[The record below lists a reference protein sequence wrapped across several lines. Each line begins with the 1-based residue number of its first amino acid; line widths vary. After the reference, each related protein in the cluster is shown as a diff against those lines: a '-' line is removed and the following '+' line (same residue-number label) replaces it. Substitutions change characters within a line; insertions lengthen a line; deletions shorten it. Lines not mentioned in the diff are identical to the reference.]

1 MKKIYT
7 IIMVAMMALPTF
19 AQITEANCMEDYQL
33 KYDYPSYF
41 CDCELQRKKN
51 KIPGLPFDI
60 TVNDTTWYGSSSDI
74 MVNGCSAY
82 LYSECDVKMVIV
94 QNCSNFSGPNGGFY
108 KEVVVASNQ
117 ARDVEPST
125 IKDLMEQN
133 GVEGKI
139 GIRIGILP
147 AESGKDSRFICMPYN
162 QGPHSTCED
171 CLPILQDMVFVSSN
185 SHDVYVLTPDMI
197 PTVDGLKLEWF
208 QTPYECDLEITR
220 GTCDGDPIAIDYFM
234 YDGDTYEVPADVL
247 SQARN
252 NGENLYFHFYH
263 NTGTTGRI
271 RMTKTPGI
279 HTGCDNITTPTTNA
293 RLVLGTN
300 GMLLIE
306 RDGVRYTL
314 TGSRL

>member
-1 MKKIYT
+1 MNKFYT
-7 IIMVAMMALPTF
+7 FIMAAMMALPTF

-33 KYDYPSYF
+33 KFDYPSYF

-94 QNCSNFSGPNGGFY
+94 QNCSNHSGTNGGVY

-133 GVEGKI
+133 GVEGRI

-171 CLPILQDMVFVSSN
+171 CLPLLRGMVFVSSDMDN
-185 SHDVYVLTPDMI
+185 VYALAPSEI
-197 PTVDGLKLEWF
+197 PAVNGLQVEWF
-208 QTPYECDLEITR
+208 QT
-220 GTCDGDPIAIDYFM
+220 DYPAKLTIRK
-234 YDGDTYEVPADVL
+234 GNCASGEVVASTMIMPNVPFELPADLLNEMRGGEEKLYLQFL
-247 SQARN
+247 S
-252 NGENLYFHFYH
+252 
-263 NTGTTGRI
+263 TGDAARI
-271 RMTKTPGI
+271 RLSEVQSTP
-279 HTGCDNITTPTTNA
+279 TGCDNITTPTTNA
-293 RLVLGTN
+293 RLMLQN
-300 GMLLIE
+300 GMIFIE

>member
-33 KYDYPSYF
+33 KYGYPSYF

-94 QNCSNFSGPNGGFY
+94 QNCSNFSGPNGGLY

-125 IKDLMEQN
+125 IKDLMDQN
-133 GVEGKI
+133 GVSGKI

-171 CLPILQDMVFVSSN
+171 CLPLLRGMVFVSSDMDN
-185 SHDVYVLTPDMI
+185 VYALAPSEI
-197 PTVDGLKLEWF
+197 PAVNGLQVEWF
-208 QTPYECDLEITR
+208 QT
-220 GTCDGDPIAIDYFM
+220 DYPAKLTIRK
-234 YDGDTYEVPADVL
+234 GNCASGEVVASTMIMPNVPFELPADLLNDMRSGEEKLYLQFL
-247 SQARN
+247 S
-252 NGENLYFHFYH
+252 
-263 NTGTTGRI
+263 TGGAARI
-271 RMTKTPGI
+271 RLSEVQSTP
-279 HTGCDNITTPTTNA
+279 TGCDNITTPTTNA
-293 RLVLGTN
+293 RLMLQN
-300 GMLLIE
+300 GMIFIE

-314 TGSRL
+314 TGCRL

>member
-1 MKKIYT
+1 MNKFYT
-7 IIMVAMMALPTF
+7 FIMAAMMALPTF
-19 AQITEANCMEDYQL
+19 AQQITEANCMEDFQL
-33 KYDYPSYF
+33 KFNYPSYF

-94 QNCSNFSGPNGGFY
+94 QNCSNHSGTNGGLY

-125 IKDLMEQN
+125 IKDLMDQN
-133 GVEGKI
+133 DVSGRI

-171 CLPILQDMVFVSSN
+171 CLPLLRGMVFVSSDMDN
-185 SHDVYVLTPDMI
+185 VYALAPSEI
-197 PTVDGLKLEWF
+197 PAVNGLQVEWF
-208 QTPYECDLEITR
+208 QT
-220 GTCDGDPIAIDYFM
+220 DYPAKLTIRK
-234 YDGDTYEVPADVL
+234 GNCANGEVVASTMIMPNVPFELPADLLNEMRGGEEKLYLQFL
-247 SQARN
+247 S
-252 NGENLYFHFYH
+252 
-263 NTGTTGRI
+263 TGDAARI
-271 RMTKTPGI
+271 RLSEVQSTP
-279 HTGCDNITTPTTNA
+279 TGCDNITTPTTNA
-293 RLVLGTN
+293 RLMLQN
-300 GMLLIE
+300 GMIFIE

-314 TGSRL
+314 TGCRL

>member
-1 MKKIYT
+1 MNKFYT
-7 IIMVAMMALPTF
+7 FIMAAMMALPTF

-33 KYDYPSYF
+33 KFGYPSYF

-94 QNCSNFSGPNGGFY
+94 QNCSNFSGPNGGLY

-125 IKDLMEQN
+125 IKDLMDQN
-133 GVEGKI
+133 GVSGKI

-171 CLPILQDMVFVSSN
+171 CLPLLRGMVFVSSDMDN
-185 SHDVYVLTPDMI
+185 VYALAPSEI
-197 PTVDGLKLEWF
+197 PAVNGLQVEWF
-208 QTPYECDLEITR
+208 QT
-220 GTCDGDPIAIDYFM
+220 DYPAKLTIRK
-234 YDGDTYEVPADVL
+234 GNCASGEVVASTMIMPNVPFELPADLLNEMRGGEEKLYLQFL
-247 SQARN
+247 S
-252 NGENLYFHFYH
+252 
-263 NTGTTGRI
+263 TGDAARI
-271 RMTKTPGI
+271 RLSEVQSTP
-279 HTGCDNITTPTTNA
+279 TGCDNITTPTTNA
-293 RLVLGTN
+293 RLMLQN
-300 GMLLIE
+300 GMIFIE

>member
-33 KYDYPSYF
+33 KFDYPSYF

-60 TVNDTTWYGSSSDI
+60 TVNDTTWYASSSDI

-94 QNCSNFSGPNGGFY
+94 QNCSNHSGTNGGFY

-125 IKDLMEQN
+125 IKDLMDQN
-133 GVEGKI
+133 GVSGRI

-171 CLPILQDMVFVSSN
+171 CLPLLRGMVFVSSDMDN
-185 SHDVYVLTPDMI
+185 VYALAPSEI
-197 PTVDGLKLEWF
+197 PAVNGLQVEWF
-208 QTPYECDLEITR
+208 QT
-220 GTCDGDPIAIDYFM
+220 DYPATLTIRKGNCASGAVVASTMIMPNVPF
-234 YDGDTYEVPADVL
+234 ELPADLLNEMRGGEEKLYLQFL
-247 SQARN
+247 S
-252 NGENLYFHFYH
+252 
-263 NTGTTGRI
+263 TGDAARI
-271 RMTKTPGI
+271 RLSEVQSTP
-279 HTGCDNITTPTTNA
+279 TGCDNITTPTTNA
-293 RLVLGTN
+293 RLMLQN
-300 GMLLIE
+300 GMIFIE

-314 TGSRL
+314 TGCRL

>member
-94 QNCSNFSGPNGGFY
+94 QNCSNHSGTNGGLY

-125 IKDLMEQN
+125 IKDLMDQN
-133 GVEGKI
+133 DVSGRI

-171 CLPILQDMVFVSSN
+171 CLPLLRGMVFVSSDMDN
-185 SHDVYVLTPDMI
+185 VYALAPSEI
-197 PTVDGLKLEWF
+197 PAVNGLQVEWF
-208 QTPYECDLEITR
+208 QTDYPATLTIRKGNCAR
-220 GTCDGDPIAIDYFM
+220 GAVVASTMIMPNVPF
-234 YDGDTYEVPADVL
+234 ELPADLLNEMRGGEEKLYLQFL
-247 SQARN
+247 S
-252 NGENLYFHFYH
+252 
-263 NTGTTGRI
+263 TGDAARI
-271 RMTKTPGI
+271 RLSEVQGTP
-279 HTGCDNITTPTTNA
+279 TGCDNITTPTTNA
-293 RLVLGTN
+293 RLMLQN
-300 GMLLIE
+300 GMIFIE

>member
-1 MKKIYT
+1 MKKNYT

-94 QNCSNFSGPNGGFY
+94 QNCSNFSGPNGGLY

-125 IKDLMEQN
+125 IKDLMDQN
-133 GVEGKI
+133 GVTGKI

-171 CLPILQDMVFVSSN
+171 CLPLLRGMVFVSSDMDN
-185 SHDVYVLTPDMI
+185 VYALAPSEI
-197 PTVDGLKLEWF
+197 PAVNGLQVEWF
-208 QTPYECDLEITR
+208 QT
-220 GTCDGDPIAIDYFM
+220 DYPAKLIIRK
-234 YDGDTYEVPADVL
+234 GNCASGEVVASTMIMPNVPFELPADLLNDMRGGEEKLYLQFL
-247 SQARN
+247 S
-252 NGENLYFHFYH
+252 
-263 NTGTTGRI
+263 TGDAARI
-271 RMTKTPGI
+271 RLSEVQSTP
-279 HTGCDNITTPTTNA
+279 TGCDNITTPTTNA
-293 RLVLGTN
+293 RLMLQN
-300 GMLLIE
+300 GMIFIE

-314 TGSRL
+314 TGCRL